1 VGRRLGL
8 TAWAQASDAQF
19 TDACNRWSVRLKEKS
34 EECSKLLIEQVMWRW
49 AVREMNPINHWQCM
63 QVQMERKVDN
73 VGLELS
79 VLNVRGAGSGSKK
92 AYN

>member
-1 VGRRLGL
+1 LCDGYDYDVQGTAGEAEAGGVNGDWVGRRLGL

-49 AVREMNPINHWQCM
+49 AVRE
-63 QVQMERKVDN
+63 K
-73 VGLELS
+73 
-79 VLNVRGAGSGSKK
+79 
-92 AYN
+92 